1 MPRRLTPGWRRGAG
15 DPHGPYKVRGV
26 NRSYSSVGL
35 NSFGPNPT
43 ANLVGAKERG
53 HSRPSGSVLGQAE
66 IGLGGVERSAPP
78 GLYLCGLLG
87 VSTLLWGGQRI
98 GPVTAS
104 PLWVRRC
111 GAAPAFVVAAPRWTG
126 RCRHRMPRRQSKT
139 EAAISDEMM
148 AFQYEFVGRGPDR
161 IRTYIVE
168 DLVVI
173 RSFGVLTPSE
183 KHLAKS
189 FEGRRLIKAMRQ
201 QILEAGRS
209 NLEEIVEKH
218 TNAEVISVHSDIS
231 TKRGEWL
238 DVFVL
243 DRPLEGGQP

>member
-1 MPRRLTPGWRRGAG
+1 MT
-15 DPHGPYKVRGV
+15 
-26 NRSYSSVGL
+26 
-35 NSFGPNPT
+35 
-43 ANLVGAKERG
+43 
-53 HSRPSGSVLGQAE
+53 
-66 IGLGGVERSAPP
+66 
-78 GLYLCGLLG
+78 
-87 VSTLLWGGQRI
+87 
-98 GPVTAS
+98 
-104 PLWVRRC
+104 
-111 GAAPAFVVAAPRWTG
+111 
-126 RCRHRMPRRQSKT
+126 RRQSKT

-201 QILEAGRS
+201 QVLEAGRS

-218 TNAEVISVHSDIS
+218 TGAEVISVHTDIS

-243 DRPLEGGQP
+243 DRPLEGLEGR